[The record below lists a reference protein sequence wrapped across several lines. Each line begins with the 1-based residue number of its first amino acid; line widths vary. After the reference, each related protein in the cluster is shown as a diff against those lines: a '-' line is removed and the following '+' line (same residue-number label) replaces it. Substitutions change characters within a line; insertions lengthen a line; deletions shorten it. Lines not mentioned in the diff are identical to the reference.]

1 MEREEVSIFNDSLER
16 CNKNPDFLEDFYKLF
31 IASSNE
37 ISEKFKNTDLKKQ
50 KRMLKAS
57 LFMLVLA
64 NEGKLEGLEHLK
76 KIAESHN
83 RQNLDIKPE
92 LYKIWLECLIKTVE
106 KFDRKFDSKIEN
118 VWRTTM
124 ETGINFMTSRY

>member
-1 MEREEVSIFNDSLER
+1 MERDEVSIFNDSLER
-16 CNKNPDFLEDFYKLF
+16 CSKNSDFLEDFYTLF
-31 IASSNE
+31 IASSDE
-37 ISEKFKNTDLKKQ
+37 VSKKFQNTDLKKQ

-64 NEGKLEGLEHLK
+64 AEGKLEGLEHLE

-92 LYKIWLECLIKTVE
+92 LYKIWLECLIQTVE
-106 KFDRKFDSKIEN
+106 KYDKKFNSKIED
-118 VWRTTM
+118 VWRKTM
-124 ETGINFMTSRY
+124 STGINFMTSRY

>member
-1 MEREEVSIFNDSLER
+1 M
-16 CNKNPDFLEDFYKLF
+16 
-31 IASSNE
+31 ASSKE
-37 ISEKFKNTDLKKQ
+37 VSEKFKNTDLKKQ

-64 NEGKLEGLEHLK
+64 TEGKAEGLEHLK

-83 RQNLDIKPE
+83 RHNLDIKPE
-92 LYKIWLECLIKTVE
+92 LYELWLECLIQTVE

-118 VWRTTM
+118 IWRKTM
-124 ETGINFMTSRY
+124 KVGITFMISRY